1 MNHNICI
8 IGLGYVGLPLAIEFG
23 KKYKTIGFD
32 INSER
37 IQELKSNI
45 DLTGEVSE
53 KELRKTNILFVS
65 SKEEISNSNTY
76 IVTVPTPINKKKEP
90 NLNPLKKASEL
101 VGELIN
107 KDDLVIFESTVY
119 PGCTLEVCV
128 PIIESVSGF
137 KLNEDFICG
146 YSPERINPGDKEKT
160 LTKIDK
166 IISGS
171 NLLAKEMVD
180 NLYTSILKDAKTFPA
195 SSIMVAEAAKVIEN
209 AQRDLNIAFVNE
221 LAIIFEKMNLNTNEV
236 LDAASSK
243 WNFLPFRPGL
253 VGGHCIGV
261 DPYYLTYKSESL
273 GYSPQFI
280 LSGRK
285 LNDNMG
291 KYIAKRVFKLMDD
304 KNIELEGSNILV
316 LGITFKEN
324 CPDVRNTKV
333 IDIINEFKNKK
344 VNVDVYDPYADSNKT
359 YHEYGVQKIDNYK
372 SKKYNVVVL
381 AVAHDDFQKI
391 DLADITHSDSIIF
404 DVKNFFPNNKDRVIH
419 RL

>member
-221 LAIIFEKMNLNTNEV
+221 LAIIFERMNLNTNEV